1 MTDQLPDRP
10 WWAAL
15 LTSAL
20 TTLFGL
26 CMIIITVVWVR
37 PALDPTDSEIWIG
50 LVIGGAS
57 LAGVGGSL
65 LGRTGQRGSSTL
77 GLLGAV
83 VVVAV
88 AAVLLSQSGCG
99 LLGPVQVAAEREI
112 TWQRRPG
119 PTCYVRTL
127 ADGELATETTAP
139 FSCVP
144 PPEFC
149 AQGPGEPGYVTPVSG
164 AAP

>member
-26 CMIIITVVWVR
+26 ALILITVIWVR

-65 LGRTGQRGSSTL
+65 LGRTGQRGAAPL
-77 GLLGAV
+77 GLLGAA
-83 VVVAV
+83 VVVAL
-88 AAVLLSQSGCG
+88 AAALLSQSACG
-99 LLGPVQVAAEREI
+99 LLGPVQVKADREI
-112 TWQRRPG
+112 KWQRRPG

-127 ADGELATETTAP
+127 ADGEVATETTAP
-139 FSCVP
+139 TSCVP

-149 AQGPGEPGYVTPVSG
+149 QPGPGEPGFLSPVSG